1 MTRPYETKLE
11 HVRESLRGKSVLIA
25 FSGGVDSSTLALIAR
40 DAAAKVVLLT
50 MNTVTYSDSELEV
63 AKRVASELGLQHEVI
78 WHDWL
83 AEGELVENPRDR
95 CYQCKKKLAK
105 RWIQE
110 AEKRGL
116 DTVIEGTTASDIDG
130 Y

>member
-78 WHDWL
+78 WHD
-83 AEGELVENPRDR
+83 
-95 CYQCKKKLAK
+95 
-105 RWIQE
+105 
-110 AEKRGL
+110 
-116 DTVIEGTTASDIDG
+116 
-130 Y
+130 